1 MYKKNRIIFS
11 WILLVIW
18 MIFIFYMSAQ
28 PADISNSQSGFVIK
42 LLQSI
47 GIDSSGNNI
56 DLLTTIVR
64 KGAHFSEYAILGL
77 LSYNVMK
84 NYFAKKRARIFA
96 VLIVFFYACS
106 DEFHQLFVSGRAGKI
121 TDVIIDT
128 SGGIFSVLVIWMI
141 NLKNKLS
148 V

>member
-1 MYKKNRIIFS
+1 M
-11 WILLVIW
+11 IW

-56 DLLTTIVR
+56 GLLTTIVR

-84 NYFAKKRARIFA
+84 NYFTKKRARIVA

>member
-56 DLLTTIVR
+56 GLLTTIVR

-84 NYFAKKRARIFA
+84 NYFTKKRARIVA

-128 SGGIFSVLVIWMI
+128 YGGIFSVLVIWMI

>member
-18 MIFIFYMSAQ
+18 LIFIFYMSAQ

-56 DLLTTIVR
+56 GLLTTIVR

-84 NYFAKKRARIFA
+84 NYFTKKRARIVA

>member
-1 MYKKNRIIFS
+1 MYKKNKIIFS

-56 DLLTTIVR
+56 GLLTTIVR

-84 NYFAKKRARIFA
+84 NYFTKKRARIVA

>member
-56 DLLTTIVR
+56 GLLTTIVR

-84 NYFAKKRARIFA
+84 NYFTKKRARIVA

-128 SGGIFSVLVIWMI
+128 SGGIFSVLIIWMI

>member
-28 PADISNSQSGFVIK
+28 PDDISNSQSGFVIK

-56 DLLTTIVR
+56 GLLTTIVR

-84 NYFAKKRARIFA
+84 NYFTKKRARIVA

>member
-56 DLLTTIVR
+56 GLLTTIVR

-84 NYFAKKRARIFA
+84 NYFTKKRARIVA

-128 SGGIFSVLVIWMI
+128 SGGIFSVLLIWMI

>member
-56 DLLTTIVR
+56 GLLTTIVR

-84 NYFAKKRARIFA
+84 NYFTKKRARIVA

>member
-11 WILLVIW
+11 WIILVIW

-42 LLQSI
+42 LLKSI

-56 DLLTTIVR
+56 GLLTTIVR

-84 NYFAKKRARIFA
+84 NYFTKKRARIVA

-128 SGGIFSVLVIWMI
+128 SGGIFSVLIIWII

>member
-11 WILLVIW
+11 WIILVIW

-42 LLQSI
+42 LLKSI

-56 DLLTTIVR
+56 GLLTTIVR

-84 NYFAKKRARIFA
+84 NYFTKKRARIVA

>member
-64 KGAHFSEYAILGL
+64 KSAHFSEYAILGL

-84 NYFAKKRARIFA
+84 NYFTKKRARIVA

>member
-1 MYKKNRIIFS
+1 MYKKNKIIFS

-56 DLLTTIVR
+56 GLLTTIVR

-84 NYFAKKRARIFA
+84 NYFTKKRARIVA

-128 SGGIFSVLVIWMI
+128 SGGIFSVLIIWMI

>member
-18 MIFIFYMSAQ
+18 MIFIFYMSDQ

-84 NYFAKKRARIFA
+84 NYFTKKRARIVA

>member
-56 DLLTTIVR
+56 GLLTTIVR

-84 NYFAKKRARIFA
+84 NYFTKKRARIVA

-128 SGGIFSVLVIWMI
+128 SGGIFSVLLLWII
-141 NLKNKLS
+141 NLKNKFLD
-148 V
+148 